1 MPRALLQYQDAGQI
15 LAAKS
20 RKELAEEV
28 AAALVEHQVRKFKT
42 DYQQGTPVAGGVTPD
57 GTDSEAMFAL
67 LNNYTVLAA
76 AQSMAMQRIPGATS
90 AADPAVQ
97 KAVRNLLLTED
108 FFLVKKLQRYALEA
122 ISERTD
128 EELAVLVADKRL
140 TDYKR
145 SLALRN
151 VRSVHTPG
159 TYGWI
164 LLQDRKNRSSIG
176 RLPGYEE
183 LFARH
188 AVPDLLAQSPAPS
201 TKVASA

>member
-1 MPRALLQYQDAGQI
+1 
-15 LAAKS
+15 
-20 RKELAEEV
+20 
-28 AAALVEHQVRKFKT
+28 
-42 DYQQGTPVAGGVTPD
+42 
-57 GTDSEAMFAL
+57 MFAL

-76 AQSMAMQRIPGATS
+76 AQSMAMQRIPGATDAS
-90 AADPAVQ
+90 APAVQ

-122 ISERTD
+122 IAERTD

-151 VRSVHTPG
+151 VRSVHTPPG

-164 LLQDRKNRSSIG
+164 LLQDRKNHVSVG

-188 AVPDLLAQSPAPS
+188 AVPDLLTQSPALS
-201 TKVASA
+201 TEVAPA